1 MFRQLTIISLFFISS
16 FFTGNAQNKILPGA
30 YNTGEYLPL
39 LKGKNVIVVAN
50 QTSVINHT
58 HLVDTL
64 LKSGITILRIF
75 SPEHGFRGT
84 ASAGEKIDNS
94 KDSKT
99 GLPII
104 SLYGNHRKPTKKDL
118 DSADIVVFDIQD
130 VGVRFYTY
138 ISTLQY
144 VMESCAENNIPLL
157 LLDRPNPN
165 GFYVDGPVL
174 KPDYKSF
181 IGMQP
186 VPVVYGMTIGEY
198 ARMLNGEHW
207 LKNGDTC
214 NLTVIKCQNYTH
226 DSLYQLPI
234 PPSPNLPNM
243 EAVYLYPSLC
253 FFEGT
258 TISVGRGTKYPFQ
271 VIGAPFFPK
280 YKFSFVPESFA
291 ASLKPKF
298 MGKKCYA
305 INLQKDVPKILEKKQ
320 INIGWLVQFSQY
332 AKDRPDFF
340 KKSFNLLAGNNDLQ
354 NGLIKG
360 KTEEIIRQ
368 SWQKDLAKFKVIREK
383 YLLYP

>member
-1 MFRQLTIISLFFISS
+1 MLKQFTII
-16 FFTGNAQNKILPGA
+16 FFTFFLQGTISFSQGNIQPGA
-30 YNTGEYLPL
+30 YDIPSYLPL
-39 LKGKNVIVVAN
+39 LKNKNVIIVAN
-50 QTSVINHT
+50 QTSVIGHT
-58 HLVDTL
+58 HIVDSL
-64 LKSGITILRIF
+64 LKRQINILRIF

-94 KDSKT
+94 VDKQT
-99 GLPII
+99 GIPIV
-104 SLYGNHRKPTKKDL
+104 SLYGNHKKPTAEDL
-118 DSADIVVFDIQD
+118 DSTDIVVFDIQD

-174 KPDYKSF
+174 KPDFKSF

-198 ARMLNGEHW
+198 AKMLNGEHW
-207 LKNGDTC
+207 LENGDTC
-214 NLTVIKCQNYTH
+214 DLTVIKCINYTH
-226 DSLYQLPI
+226 DLLYKLSVA
-234 PPSPNLPNM
+234 PSPNLPNM
-243 EAVYLYPSLC
+243 TAVYLYPSLG

-258 TISVGRGTKYPFQ
+258 VISVGRGTKYPFQ
-271 VIGAPFFPK
+271 VLGAPFLPK
-280 YKFSFVPESFA
+280 YKFTFTPKSCP

-305 INLQKDVPKILEKKQ
+305 LNLQKDVAKILTKKQ
-320 INIGWLVQFSQY
+320 INIGWLVQLSRY
-332 AKDRPDFF
+332 AKDKPGFF
-340 KKSFNLLAGNNDLQ
+340 KKSFNLLAGNAALQ
-354 NGLIKG
+354 KELMKF
-360 KTEEIIRQ
+360 KSEDAIRQ
-368 SWQKDLAKFKVIREK
+368 SWQKDLKKFKTIRAK